1 MVPSVKP
8 IFSIAE
14 VSLGN
19 LVVFRHHDRTDIIH
33 SEGNN
38 LYLVTDI
45 LDDHIRV
52 HNINSNTGLDINK
65 RFCLNLQDIIY
76 DPEDN
81 WNYYL
86 L

>member
-8 IFSIAE
+8 IFSISD

-19 LVVFRHHDRTDIIH
+19 LVVFRHRDRTNIVY
-33 SEGNN
+33 SEEDS
-38 LYLVTDI
+38 LYLVSDV

-52 HNINSNTGLDINK
+52 HNINDSAGLDINK
-65 RFCLNLQDIIY
+65 RFCLNLHDIIY